1 MLLEHQ
7 GRRPHIHASA
17 YVAPNATVSG
27 DVTIGP
33 ESRIL
38 FGAVLTAEG
47 GPVVLGR
54 DCVVMEQA
62 VLRGTKAHPLRLGD
76 HVLVG
81 PHAHLSGCTVEDNVF
96 VATGA
101 SIFNGARL
109 GARSTVRI
117 NGVVHIKTVL
127 APDAVVPIG
136 WVAVGDPASIL
147 PPDAH
152 DEIWAIQG
160 PLNFSKTVFNLDP
173 APAGQTNMPERM
185 RRYAAALGKHAQDRV
200 LDRHGSAEF

>member
-1 MLLEHQ
+1 MLLEHE
-7 GRRPHIHASA
+7 GRRPSIDASA

-27 DVTIGP
+27 DVTIGE

-47 GPVVLGR
+47 GPVVVGSR
-54 DCVVMEQA
+54 CVVMEQA
-62 VLRGTKAHPLRLGD
+62 VLRGTKTHPLRLGD

-96 VATGA
+96 IATGA
-101 SIFNGARL
+101 SVFNGARI

-127 APDAVVPIG
+127 DPDTVVPIG
-136 WVAVGDPASIL
+136 WVAVGDPARIL
-147 PPDAH
+147 PPNAH
-152 DEIWAIQG
+152 DEIWAVQG
-160 PLNFSKTVFNLDP
+160 PLNFSKTVFGLDP
-173 APAGQTNMPERM
+173 APAGQSNMPERM
-185 RRYAAALGKHAQDRV
+185 RRYAAALARHVRDRI
-200 LDRHGSAEF
+200 LDRQGSPDF

>member
-1 MLLEHQ
+1 MLLEHE
-7 GRRPHIHASA
+7 GRRPTIHSSA

-47 GPVVLGR
+47 GPVVLGSR
-54 DCVVMEQA
+54 CIVMEQA

-81 PHAHLSGCTVEDNVF
+81 PHAHLSGCTVEDDVF

-101 SIFNGARL
+101 SVFNGARI
-109 GARSTVRI
+109 GARSSVRI

-136 WVAVGDPASIL
+136 WVAVGDPAQIL

-152 DEIWAIQG
+152 AEIWAVQG
-160 PLNFSKTVFNLDP
+160 PLNFSKTVFGLDP
-173 APAGQTNMPERM
+173 APAGQSNMPERM
-185 RRYAAALGKHAQDRV
+185 RRYAAALGRHLHDRI
-200 LDRHGSAEF
+200 LDRHGSPDF

>member
-1 MLLEHQ
+1 MLLEHE
-7 GRRPHIHASA
+7 GHRPRIHASA
-17 YVAPNATVSG
+17 YVAPTATVAG

-33 ESRIL
+33 ECRIL

-54 DCVVMEQA
+54 RCVVMEQS
-62 VLRGTKAHPLRLGD
+62 VLRGTKAHPLRIGD

-81 PHAHLSGCTVEDNVF
+81 PHAHLSGCTIEDNVF
-96 VATGA
+96 LATGA
-101 SIFNGARL
+101 SVFNGARL

-136 WVAVGDPASIL
+136 WVAVGDPAHIL
-147 PPDAH
+147 PPNAH
-152 DEIWAIQG
+152 DQIWAVQG

-173 APAGQTNMPERM
+173 AAAGQTNMPERM
-185 RRYAAALGKHAQDRV
+185 RRYAAALGRHAHDKI

>member
-1 MLLEHQ
+1 MLLEHE
-7 GRRPHIHASA
+7 GRRPRIHPTA
-17 YVAPNATVSG
+17 YVAPTATISG
-27 DVTIGP
+27 DVTIGQ

-47 GPVVLGR
+47 GPVVVGSH
-54 DCVVMEQA
+54 CIVMEQA
-62 VLRGTKAHPLRLGD
+62 VLRGTKPHPLRLGD

-81 PHAHLSGCTVEDNVF
+81 PHAHLSGCTVEDAAF
-96 VATGA
+96 IATGA
-101 SIFNGARL
+101 SVFNGARI

-136 WVAVGDPASIL
+136 WVAVGEPAQIF
-147 PPDAH
+147 PPHAH

-173 APAGQTNMPERM
+173 APSGQSNMPERM
-185 RRYAAALGKHAQDRV
+185 RRYARALGRHLRDRI
-200 LDRHGSAEF
+200 LDRHGSADF

>member
-1 MLLEHQ
+1 MLLEHE
-7 GRRPHIHASA
+7 GRRPRIHPTA
-17 YVAPNATVSG
+17 YVAPSATLSG

-47 GPVVLGR
+47 GPVMVGGY
-54 DCVVMEQA
+54 CVVMEQA
-62 VLRGTKAHPLRLGD
+62 VLRGTKEHPLRLGD

-81 PHAHLSGCTVEDNVF
+81 PHAHLTGCTVEDDVF

-101 SIFNGARL
+101 SVFNGARL

-127 APDAVVPIG
+127 SSDAVVPIG
-136 WVAVGDPASIL
+136 WVAVGDPARIL

-152 DEIWAIQG
+152 DDIWAIQG
-160 PLNFSKTVFNLDP
+160 PLNFSKTVFGLDP
-173 APAGQTNMPERM
+173 APPGQTNMPERM
-185 RRYAAALGKHAQDRV
+185 RRYARALGRHLRDRI
-200 LDRHGSAEF
+200 LDRHGSPDF

>member
-1 MLLEHQ
+1 MLLEHE
-7 GRRPHIHASA
+7 GRRPRIDPTA
-17 YVAPNATVSG
+17 YVAPTATVSG

-47 GPVVLGR
+47 GPVIVGSR
-54 DCVVMEQA
+54 CVVMEQA
-62 VLRGTKAHPLRLGD
+62 VLRGTHAHPLRLAD

-81 PHAHLSGCTVEDNVF
+81 PHAHLSGCTVEDDVF
-96 VATGA
+96 IATGA
-101 SIFNGARL
+101 SVFNGARI

-136 WVAVGDPASIL
+136 WVAVGDPARIL
-147 PPDAH
+147 QPDAH
-152 DEIWAIQG
+152 DEIWAVQA
-160 PLNFSKTVFNLDP
+160 PLNFS
-173 APAGQTNMPERM
+173 
-185 RRYAAALGKHAQDRV
+185 
-200 LDRHGSAEF
+200 

>member
-1 MLLEHQ
+1 MLLEHE
-7 GRRPHIHASA
+7 GRRPRIHASA

-47 GPVVLGR
+47 GPVILGSR
-54 DCVVMEQA
+54 CVVMEQA

-81 PHAHLSGCTVEDNVF
+81 PHAHLSGCEVEDNVF

-101 SIFNGARL
+101 SVFNGARL
-109 GARSTVRI
+109 GTRSTVRI

-127 APDAVVPIG
+127 APDTIVPIG
-136 WVAVGDPASIL
+136 WVAVGDPARIL
-147 PPDAH
+147 SPDAH
-152 DEIWAIQG
+152 DEIWTVQG

-173 APAGQTNMPERM
+173 APAGQSNMPERM
-185 RRYAAALGKHAQDRV
+185 RRYAAALGRHAHDRI

>member
-1 MLLEHQ
+1 MLLEHE
-7 GRRPHIHASA
+7 GRRPTIHASA

-33 ESRIL
+33 EGRIL

-47 GPVVLGR
+47 GPVILGR
-54 DCVVMEQA
+54 HCVVMEQA

-81 PHAHLSGCTVEDNVF
+81 PHGHLSGCTVEDEAF

-101 SIFNGARL
+101 SVFNGARL

-136 WVAVGDPASIL
+136 WVAVGDTARIL

-152 DEIWAIQG
+152 DEIWAVQG

-173 APAGQTNMPERM
+173 APAGQTDMPERM
-185 RRYAAALGKHAQDRV
+185 RRYSAALGTHARDRM
-200 LDRHGSAEF
+200 LDSHGSADY

>member
-1 MLLEHQ
+1 MLLEHD
-7 GRRPHIHASA
+7 GRRPRIHASA
-17 YVAPNATVSG
+17 YIAPNATVSG

-47 GPVVLGR
+47 GPVILGGH
-54 DCVVMEQA
+54 CVVMEQA

-101 SIFNGARL
+101 SVFNGARL
-109 GARSTVRI
+109 GARSTIRI
-117 NGVVHIKTVL
+117 NGIVHIKTVL
-127 APDAVVPIG
+127 AADAVVPIG
-136 WVAVGDPASIL
+136 WVAVGDPARIL

-152 DEIWAIQG
+152 DEIRAAQE

-173 APAGQTNMPERM
+173 APAGQSNMPERM
-185 RRYAAALGKHAQDRV
+185 RRYAAALGRHLQDRI

>member
-1 MLLEHQ
+1 MLLEHE
-7 GRRPHIHASA
+7 GRRPRIHPTA
-17 YVAPNATVSG
+17 YVAPNATLSG

-47 GPVVLGR
+47 GPVIVGGY
-54 DCVVMEQA
+54 CVVMEQA
-62 VLRGTKAHPLRLGD
+62 VLRGTKAHPLRLAD

-81 PHAHLSGCTVEDNVF
+81 PHAHLSGCAVEDDVF

-101 SIFNGARL
+101 SVFNGAL
-109 GARSTVRI
+109 IGARSTVRI

-136 WVAVGDPASIL
+136 WVAVGDPARIL
-147 PPDAH
+147 PPDAD
-152 DEIWAIQG
+152 DEIWAAQG
-160 PLNFSKTVFNLDP
+160 PLNFSKTVFGLDP
-173 APAGQTNMPERM
+173 APPGSTNMPERM
-185 RRYAAALGKHAQDRV
+185 RRYAKALGRHLHDRI
-200 LDRHGSAEF
+200 LDRHGSVDF

>member
-1 MLLEHQ
+1 MLLEHE
-7 GRRPHIHASA
+7 GRRPSIDTSA

-27 DVTIGP
+27 DVRIGP

-47 GPVVLGR
+47 GPVILGR
-54 DCVVMEQA
+54 RCVVMEQA

-81 PHAHLSGCTVEDNVF
+81 PHAHLSGCAVEDNVF
-96 VATGA
+96 IATGA
-101 SIFNGARL
+101 SIFNGARI

-136 WVAVGDPASIL
+136 WVAVGDPARIL

-152 DEIWAIQG
+152 DEIWAVQG
-160 PLNFSKTVFNLDP
+160 PLNFSKTVFGLDP
-173 APAGQTNMPERM
+173 APAGQSNMPARM
-185 RRYAAALGKHAQDRV
+185 RRYAASLGRHLRDRI
-200 LDRHGSAEF
+200 LDRHGSPDF

>member
-1 MLLEHQ
+1 MLLEHD
-7 GRRPHIHASA
+7 GRRPRIHPSA

-33 ESRIL
+33 ECRIL

-47 GPVVLGR
+47 GPIVLGSR
-54 DCVVMEQA
+54 CVVMEQA
-62 VLRGTKAHPLRLGD
+62 VLRGTKPHPLRLGD

-81 PHAHLSGCTVEDNVF
+81 PHAHLSGCTVDDDVF

-101 SIFNGARL
+101 AVFNGARL

-136 WVAVGDPASIL
+136 WVAVGDPARIL
-147 PPDAH
+147 SPHAH
-152 DEIWAIQG
+152 DEIWAVQEK
-160 PLNFSKTVFNLDP
+160 LNFSKTVFNQAP
-173 APAGQTNMPERM
+173 APPGQSIMPERM
-185 RRYAAALGKHAQDRV
+185 RRYAAALGRHAHDKI
-200 LDRHGSAEF
+200 LDRHGSTDF

>member
-1 MLLEHQ
+1 MLLEHE
-7 GRRPHIHASA
+7 GRRPNIHASA

-33 ESRIL
+33 DTRIL

-47 GPVVLGR
+47 GPVILGR
-54 DCVVMEQA
+54 HCVVMEQA
-62 VLRGTKAHPLRLGD
+62 VLRGTKTYPLRLGD

-81 PHAHLSGCTVEDNVF
+81 PHAHLSGCSVEDDVF
-96 VATGA
+96 IATGA

-136 WVAVGDPASIL
+136 WVAVGDPARIL

-152 DEIWAIQG
+152 DEIWAVQG
-160 PLNFSKTVFNLDP
+160 PLNFSKTVFGLDS
-173 APAGQTNMPERM
+173 APAGQSNMPERM
-185 RRYAAALGKHAQDRV
+185 RRYSAALGSHLHDRI
-200 LDRHGSAEF
+200 LDRHGSPDF

>member
-1 MLLEHQ
+1 MLLEHE
-7 GRRPHIHASA
+7 GRRPTIHASA

-47 GPVVLGR
+47 GPVMLGSR
-54 DCVVMEQA
+54 CIVMEQA
-62 VLRGTKAHPLRLGD
+62 VLRGTKAYSLRLGD

-81 PHAHLSGCTVEDNVF
+81 PHAHLSGCTVEDDVF
-96 VATGA
+96 VATGV
-101 SIFNGARL
+101 SVFNGARI

-117 NGVVHIKTVL
+117 NGVIHIKTVL

-136 WVAVGDPASIL
+136 WVAVGDPARIL

-152 DEIWAIQG
+152 DEIWAVQG
-160 PLNFSKTVFNLDP
+160 PLNFSKTVFGLDP
-173 APAGQTNMPERM
+173 ASAGQSNMPERM
-185 RRYAAALGKHAQDRV
+185 RRYAAALGRHLHDRI
-200 LDRHGSAEF
+200 LDRHASSDF